1 LHIGSAPQTLD
12 QAAAVLETRALR
24 HVLKRPNSALLR
36 TLCQKRYP
44 MIYQHT
50 LGWIRGERGGVRRM
64 TDTNNNGTNGGGFE
78 EEPGSP
84 KPFTVGIGASAGGI
98 QALQAFFAALPD
110 DTGAAFVVVV
120 HLDPQSRSDL
130 PGILATRTRMPVTQ
144 VGGLEHLQANHV
156 YVIPPDRRLR
166 ITDHE
171 ISAVAFDEPRGQ
183 RAPIDLFFRS
193 LAEQHGDGFAV
204 ILTGAGSDGA
214 IGVRAVKEAGGI
226 ILVQDPAEAE
236 YPSMPRSAIA
246 TGIAD
251 VVLPVRELAAR
262 LVELSRNK
270 EQLTVNDTRK
280 FDEELV
286 RRILA
291 HLRVRTGHDFSKYK
305 RSTVLRR
312 IARRMQV
319 TRTDDPQDYYDVL
332 RDNPEEAQALLA
344 DLLIS
349 VTTFFRDNDVFE
361 SLKSNVLPHLFEV
374 KQSAEPVRV
383 WVPGCATGEE
393 AYTIAIL
400 LIEEATRHEIRP
412 PIQVFG
418 SDLDARA
425 LALAREGRFP
435 LAIEADVS
443 EDRLRRFFTRDGDQ
457 YRVRQ
462 EIRDIVLF
470 ASHSVLRD
478 PPFSRIDL
486 ISCRNLLIYL
496 DRELQEQAC
505 STFHYALNPGGFL
518 LLGASETAD
527 YPAGLFRTV
536 DRKARIYQSAAQAGD
551 KPRLLPRLLGNL
563 GMHDEGPHV
572 GRPLSPAAALSEASL
587 HRQAIE
593 QVAPPSILVDQTHR
607 VVHLSD
613 NAGRFLQPAGGPL
626 SGDVV
631 DLVRPELR
639 FELRSA
645 LHRVFDRGQATL
657 SLPIPVRFNGSPHR
671 VLLQVKLAGPAEQP
685 EPRRAIVVFIEGEAI
700 EPRVSTSTLQQESDE
715 TVRRLTQELELAQE
729 RLRTTREESELA
741 NEELRAANEELQSI
755 NEEYRSTSEELETS
769 KEELQSINE
778 ELQTVNSELK
788 LKLEAVSRAHSDL
801 QNLMA
806 ATDFGTLFLDS
817 GLRIKR
823 FTRQVTELFRITPS
837 DEGRPLTDFAH
848 QLEYNE
854 LLQDAE
860 AVIAQL
866 TPVRREVRSRDG
878 RWYDV
883 RLRPYR
889 TVDDKIDGVVIT
901 FVDVTERL
909 QVERALR
916 DSEVSL
922 RQGKRLMELSHDP
935 IFIWDFDDGIVE
947 WNRGSVELYG
957 FSREEALGKQKPS
970 FLQTRVPGSSFDE
983 LRRTLLETGV
993 WNGELQ
999 QRTKDGREL
1008 IVESRIVLETMNG
1021 RRLALESTHDITERR
1036 VWEQRQQMLLR
1047 ELSHRVNN
1055 TLAVVQ
1061 AIARQTLRHAPSDGD
1076 FVARFDGR
1084 LSALSRAHNLLV
1096 ESDWRGAN
1104 LSELARS
1111 QLDAHASDASDRVDI
1126 DGEPI
1131 FLPTDLATP
1140 FALVLHELATNASKY
1155 GSLSR
1160 PDGSVH
1166 LGWTVTRENNLRT
1179 LKLVW
1184 QEQGGPPVNS
1194 PMAPGLGTILIET
1207 AIPGAK
1213 VKREFLATG
1222 FRCTIDAPLPEQT
1235 IFE

>member
-1 LHIGSAPQTLD
+1 ML
-12 QAAAVLETRALR
+12 
-24 HVLKRPNSALLR
+24 
-36 TLCQKRYP
+36 
-44 MIYQHT
+44 
-50 LGWIRGERGGVRRM
+50 
-64 TDTNNNGTNGGGFE
+64 
-78 EEPGSP
+78 
-84 KPFTVGIGASAGGI
+84 
-98 QALQAFFAALPD
+98 
-110 DTGAAFVVVV
+110 
-120 HLDPQSRSDL
+120 
-130 PGILATRTRMPVTQ
+130 VTQ
-144 VGGLEHLQANHV
+144 VGGPEKLQANHV

-166 ITDHE
+166 MTDHE
-171 ISAVAFDEPRGQ
+171 ISSVEFDEPRGQ

-193 LAEQHGDGFAV
+193 LAEQHGDGFAI

-226 ILVQDPAEAE
+226 ILVQEPAEAE

-262 LVELSRNK
+262 LVELIQNK
-270 EQLTVNDTRK
+270 DLLTVTDTRK
-280 FDEELV
+280 FDDELV

-291 HLRVRTGHDFSKYK
+291 HLHVRTGHDFSKYK

-319 TRTDDPQDYYDVL
+319 TRMDNPQDYYDVL
-332 RDNPEEAQALLA
+332 RDNPEEAQGLLA

-349 VTTFFRDNDVFE
+349 VTTFFRDNEVFE
-361 SLKSNVLPHLFEV
+361 SLKTNVLPHLFQT
-374 KQSAEPVRV
+374 KQPGEPIRV
-383 WVPGCATGEE
+383 WIPGCATGEE

-400 LIEEATRHEIRP
+400 LLEEAARHEIRP
-412 PIQVFG
+412 PMQVFG

-425 LALAREGRFP
+425 LSVAREGRFP

-443 EDRLRRFFTRDGDQ
+443 EERLRRFFTREGNQ

-496 DRELQEQAC
+496 DRELQEQVC

-536 DRKARIYQSAAQAGD
+536 DRKARIYQSTSQPGD
-551 KPRLLPRLLGNL
+551 KSRVLPPLLGSF
-563 GMHDEGPHV
+563 GVHDEGGHL

-587 HRQAIE
+587 HRRAIE
-593 QVAPPSILVDQTHR
+593 EVAPPSILVDQMHR

-613 NAGRFLQPAGGPL
+613 SAGRFLQPAGGPL

-645 LHRVFDRGQATL
+645 LHRIFERGQSTL
-657 SLPIPVRFNGSPHR
+657 SLPILVRFNGAPQR
-671 VLLQVKLAGPAEQP
+671 VFLQVKPTGPAERP
-685 EPRRAIVVFIEGEAI
+685 EPRRAIVMFIAGDAI
-700 EPRVSTSTLQQESDE
+700 AAPLFTHHEQQQESDE

-788 LKLEAVSRAHSDL
+788 LKLETVSRAHSDL

-823 FTRQVTELFRITPS
+823 FTRQVTDLFRITPS

-848 QLEYNE
+848 QLAYDD
-854 LLQDAE
+854 LLKDAQT
-860 AVIAQL
+860 VIAQL
-866 TPVRREVRSRDG
+866 APMKREVRSRDG

-916 DSEVSL
+916 DSEELL

-935 IFIWDFDDGIVE
+935 IFIWDFDDGIIE
-947 WNRGSVELYG
+947 WNRGSAELYG
-957 FSREEALGKQKPS
+957 FSREEALGKDKQQL
-970 FLQTRVPGSSFDE
+970 LQTRIPGSSFDE
-983 LRRTLLETGV
+983 LRRILLQTGT

-1008 IVESRIVLETMNG
+1008 VVDSRIVLESMND
-1021 RRLALESTHDITERR
+1021 RRLALESTHDVTELKL
-1036 VWEQRQQMLLR
+1036 WERRQQMLLR

-1061 AIARQTLRHAPSDGD
+1061 AIARQTLRHAPSDAD

-1084 LSALSRAHNLLV
+1084 LAALSRAHNLLV

-1104 LSELARS
+1104 LEELARD
-1111 QLDAHASDASDRVDI
+1111 QLEAHTGDSSDRIRIEGQPVLL
-1126 DGEPI
+1126 PI
-1131 FLPTDLATP
+1131 DLATP
-1140 FALVLHELATNASKY
+1140 FALVLHELATNALKY
-1155 GSLSR
+1155 GSLAR
-1160 PDGSVH
+1160 PGGTVH
-1166 LGWTVTRENNLRT
+1166 LSWTIASRNGARVV
-1179 LKLVW
+1179 KLVW
-1184 QEQGGPPVNS
+1184 QEQGGPPVN
-1194 PMAPGLGTILIET
+1194 APRGAGLGSTLIDT
-1207 AIPGAK
+1207 AILGAR
-1213 VKREFLATG
+1213 VNREFLAAG
-1222 FRCTIDAPLPEQT
+1222 LRCTIEAPLPEQAT
-1235 IFE
+1235 PE

>member
-1 LHIGSAPQTLD
+1 
-12 QAAAVLETRALR
+12 
-24 HVLKRPNSALLR
+24 
-36 TLCQKRYP
+36 
-44 MIYQHT
+44 MI
-50 LGWIRGERGGVRRM
+50 
-64 TDTNNNGTNGGGFE
+64 DTNRNGGGASNNSQE
-78 EEPGSP
+78 EQSGP
-84 KPFTVGIGASAGGI
+84 KPVTVGIGASAGGV
-98 QALQAFFAALPD
+98 QALQAFFSALPQ

-130 PGILATRTRMPVTQ
+130 PAILATRTGMPVTQ
-144 VGGLEHLQANHV
+144 VGLPEKLRPNHV
-156 YVIPPDRRLR
+156 YVIPPDRQLR
-166 ITDHE
+166 ISDHE
-171 ISAVAFDEPRGQ
+171 ISAAEFDEPRGQ

-214 IGVRAVKEAGGI
+214 IGVRAVKEASGI
-226 ILVQDPAEAE
+226 ILVQDPSDAE

-251 VVLPVRELAAR
+251 VVLPVRELAER
-262 LVELSRNK
+262 LVELIANK
-270 EQLTVNDTRK
+270 DLVDVTDTRK
-280 FDEELV
+280 LDEELV

-319 TRTDDPQDYYDVL
+319 TRTDDPQDYYEIL

-349 VTTFFRDNDVFE
+349 VTTFFRDNEVFD
-361 SLKSNVLPHLFEV
+361 SLRQNVLPHLFET
-374 KQSAEPVRV
+374 KEAAAPIRV

-400 LIEEATRHEIRP
+400 LLEEAARHEARP

-425 LALAREGRFP
+425 LAIAREGRFP
-435 LAIEADVS
+435 AAIEADVT
-443 EDRLRRFFTRDGDQ
+443 EDRLRRFFTREGDQ

-462 EIRDIVLF
+462 EVRDIVLF

-496 DRELQEQAC
+496 DRELQEQTC
-505 STFHYALNPGGFL
+505 STFHYALNPGGYL

-527 YPAGLFRTV
+527 YPPGLFRTV
-536 DRKARIYQSAAQAGD
+536 DRKARIYQSAAQPGD
-551 KPRLLPRLLGNL
+551 KPRLLPRLLGSL
-563 GMHDEGPHV
+563 GLHEDPAHA
-572 GRPLSPAAALSEASL
+572 GRHISPAAAVNEAAL

-613 NAGRFLQPAGGPL
+613 NAGRFLQPSGGPL
-626 SGDVV
+626 SGDIV

-645 LHRVFDRGQATL
+645 LHRIFERGQSTL

-671 VLLQVKLAGPAEQP
+671 VLLQVKPAASAEEP
-685 EPRRAIVVFIEGEAI
+685 ELRRAIVMFIEGEAV
-700 EPRVSTSTLQQESDE
+700 EPQLSVSGEQHQADE

-729 RLRTTREESELA
+729 RLRTTREELELA

-755 NEEYRSTSEELETS
+755 NEEYRSTPEELETS

-848 QLEYNE
+848 QLEYDA
-854 LLQDAE
+854 LLSDAQS
-860 AVIAQL
+860 VIAHL
-866 TPVRREVRSRDG
+866 MPLKREVRSRDG

-916 DSEVSL
+916 DSEELL
-922 RQGKRLMELSHDP
+922 RQDKRLMELSHDP
-935 IFIWDFDDGIVE
+935 IFIWDLDNGIVE
-947 WNRGSVELYG
+947 WNRGSAELYG
-957 FSREEALGKQKPS
+957 FSREEALGKDKRE
-970 FLQTRVPGSSFDE
+970 LLKTKVPGSSFEE
-983 LRRTLLETGV
+983 LRRVLLETGS

-999 QRTKDGREL
+999 HRAKDGRD
-1008 IVESRIVLETMNG
+1008 ITVESRIVLGTMNG
-1021 RRLALESTHDITERR
+1021 RRLALESTRDVTERR
-1036 VWEQRQQMLLR
+1036 QWEHRQQVLLR
-1047 ELSHRVNN
+1047 ELSHRVKN

-1061 AIARQTLRHAPSDGD
+1061 AIARQTLRHAPSDAD

-1084 LSALSRAHNLLV
+1084 LAALGRAHNLLV
-1096 ESDWRGAN
+1096 ASDWRGAN
-1104 LSELARS
+1104 LAELARS
-1111 QLDAHASDASDRVDI
+1111 QLEAYATDSADRLHI
-1126 DGEPI
+1126 GGEPV
-1131 FLPTDLATP
+1131 FLPADLATP

-1160 PDGSVH
+1160 PAGSVH
-1166 LGWTVTRENNLRT
+1166 LAWTIARQNGGRT
-1179 LKLVW
+1179 LNLAW
-1184 QEQGGPPVNS
+1184 QEQGGPQIGS
-1194 PMAPGLGTILIET
+1194 PTHTGLGTTLIDT
-1207 AIPGAK
+1207 AIPGAR
-1213 VKREFLATG
+1213 VTREFRPEGL
-1222 FRCTIDAPLPEQT
+1222 RCTIAAPLPEQAAT
-1235 IFE
+1235 E